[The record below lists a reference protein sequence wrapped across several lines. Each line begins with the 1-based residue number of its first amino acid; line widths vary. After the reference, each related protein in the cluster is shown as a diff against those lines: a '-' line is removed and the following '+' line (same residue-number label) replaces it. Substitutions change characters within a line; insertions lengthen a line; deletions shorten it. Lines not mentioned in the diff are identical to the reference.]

1 MEKRFFVYMLASQ
14 LRGTLYI
21 GVTSDLMK
29 RVWEHKEKVIPGFTT
44 RYGVGRLVWF
54 EVHDTAE
61 GAITREKQMKEWRR
75 DWKINPIERENPR
88 WEDLYPGLGVG

>member
-29 RVWEHKEKVIPGFTT
+29 RVWEHKEKVVPGFTT
-44 RYGVGRLVWF
+44 RYGVSRLVWY
-54 EVHDTAE
+54 EAHDSAE
-61 GAITREKQMKEWRR
+61 GAITREKQMKEWKR
-75 DWKINPIERENPR
+75 DWKVNLIERENPH